1 MPKRLIV
8 CTLCQRV
15 QRGGE
20 WVETE
25 RMIRELRSY
34 ELDSIPHSMESSAT
48 SASTRFFCG
57 AASRAR
63 RSPHDLS

>member
-1 MPKRLIV
+1 MPKRLII

-15 QRGGE
+15 QRGDE

-34 ELDSIPHSMESSAT
+34 ELDSIPQLHGTVCDECVDSILL
-48 SASTRFFCG
+48 
-57 AASRAR
+57 R
-63 RSPHDLS
+63 RSEPSPALAA

>member
-1 MPKRLIV
+1 MPKGLII

-15 QRGGE
+15 QRGSE

-34 ELDSIPHSMESSAT
+34 DLESIPQLHGTICDDCVDSILVRRAEPGNAL
-48 SASTRFFCG
+48 
-57 AASRAR
+57 AA
-63 RSPHDLS
+63 

>member
-1 MPKRLIV
+1 MPKGLII

-15 QRGGE
+15 RRGTE

-34 ELDSIPHSMESSAT
+34 ELDRIPELHGTVCDECVDSILL
-48 SASTRFFCG
+48 
-57 AASRAR
+57 R
-63 RSPHDLS
+63 RSEPSPALAA